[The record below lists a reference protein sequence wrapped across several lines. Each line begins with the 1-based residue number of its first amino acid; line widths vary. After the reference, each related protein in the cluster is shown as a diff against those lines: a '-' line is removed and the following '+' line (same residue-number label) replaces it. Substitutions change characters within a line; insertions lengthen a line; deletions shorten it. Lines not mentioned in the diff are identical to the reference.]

1 MDVFLYGDLRWFV
14 MKPYSLYLFVFIIM
28 RHLPSYKILMC
39 FVKYSHPTALSE
51 LLWKRKSLHAAMLT
65 PHKFSFDEQ
74 THGCFSSRMGNGWFQ
89 SCTVLRG
96 LSFADHGHTLLTSYS
111 ILYYIM
117 ASSTISYCTVG
128 HPAKTSYT
136 LPYYTKQYV
145 SYHTI
150 SYHTIPWVSCAH
162 HANLILNIIP
172 YHATPYDAMGTLR

>member
-51 LLWKRKSLHAAMLT
+51 MLWKRKSLHAAMLT

-111 ILYYIM
+111 I
-117 ASSTISYCTVG
+117 
-128 HPAKTSYT
+128 
-136 LPYYTKQYV
+136 PYYSQQ
-145 SYHTI
+145 
-150 SYHTIPWVSCAH
+150 YHTIPYHIISYAH
-162 HANLILNIIP
+162 PAKVTLHTVPNHTIPSSVCHTIP
-172 YHATPYDAMGTLR
+172 YHIISYHG